1 MTPAEKPRWCPPN
14 LETSLHQRFLITAKR
29 LHLKGAHLGEE
40 LERLWSL
47 EELIWFIKEHWM
59 KWRRGEEETIKQQS
73 LCFKSWHHFQPLWS
87 RGPAESCQGQ
97 GGLLSGKSGPWVP
110 RRIFRAWESKRI
122 FSLLELGQNRPRLPG
137 SAALAQ
143 NGRVW
148 PFCFLGFVSSQP
160 GWDGKIKT
168 KQTKKKKNLKNQTQ
182 NKPKE
187 AWKVFNNS
195 PTLWGPTTPI
205 WAADPA
211 AGEEP
216 AHTKSRKQTKNP
228 SWTHPV
234 PRESNKKWYLPNQPW
249 RQAVYNFSQVG
260 QTSQQSKANHLRKHP
275 VLKSI
280 LNIPLWNSQ
289 SKAPWIGKEKW
300 N

>member
-14 LETSLHQRFLITAKR
+14 LETSLHQRFLSTAKR

-168 KQTKKKKNLKNQTQ
+168 KQTPKNLKI
-182 NKPKE
+182 KPKISQKKRGRFSIIPQHCGDPQRQFE
-187 AWKVFNNS
+187 PLIQRPARNPLTQKAENR
-195 PTLWGPTTPI
+195 PKTHLGHTLCHGKAI
-205 WAADPA
+205 
-211 AGEEP
+211 
-216 AHTKSRKQTKNP
+216 KN
-228 SWTHPV
+228 
-234 PRESNKKWYLPNQPW
+234 YIC
-249 RQAVYNFSQVG
+249 
-260 QTSQQSKANHLRKHP
+260 QTSHEDKLFITSPRSGKPLSKARPTIFANTP
-275 VLKSI
+275 S
-280 LNIPLWNSQ
+280 
-289 SKAPWIGKEKW
+289 
-300 N
+300 